1 MGKADSFG
9 RREEGG
15 HLSLVTRARFTFF
28 GILMEPF
35 GSLGLG
41 EVYVFCT
48 IGERTFGL
56 VAICGLPLLF
66 LAAALTFP
74 GRALPGCAVE
84 AQHFKKTVSMAVFLR
99 AHFTFETQFT
109 HCLSRGLV

>member
-1 MGKADSFG
+1 VRGGRPPVTPTDS
-9 RREEGG
+9 
-15 HLSLVTRARFTFF
+15 
-28 GILMEPF
+28 P
-35 GSLGLG
+35 SLGSGLKYFRSLGFG

-48 IGERTFGL
+48 VGERTFGL

-84 AQHFKKTVSMAVFLR
+84 AQHFKKTVSMAEFLR
-99 AHFTFETQFT
+99 AHFTFVTQFT
-109 HCLSRGLV
+109 QCLSRGLV